1 MYKLVPKRIIKRL
14 ADTEEA
20 EELRMTKLTLELAKE
35 SDDELWRALL
45 LLHLDDLNILNSKEG
60 ERIRKKLEEKFMMYD
75 YGSMRSTNI
84 SMRRWS
90 SMWNLTIC

>member
-35 SDDELWRALL
+35 SSCGGHCSCCIWM
-45 LLHLDDLNILNSKEG
+45 I
-60 ERIRKKLEEKFMMYD
+60 
-75 YGSMRSTNI
+75 
-84 SMRRWS
+84 
-90 SMWNLTIC
+90 

>member
-35 SDDELWRALL
+35 SDDELWRALI

-60 ERIRKKLEEKFMMYD
+60 KRIRQKLERN
-75 YGSMRSTNI
+75 S
-84 SMRRWS
+84 
-90 SMWNLTIC
+90 

>member
-45 LLHLDDLNILNSKEG
+45 LLHRDDLNILNSKEG
-60 ERIRKKLEEKFMMYD
+60 ERIRKKLERN
-75 YGSMRSTNI
+75 S
-84 SMRRWS
+84 
-90 SMWNLTIC
+90 

>member
-60 ERIRKKLEEKFMMYD
+60 ERIRKKLERK
-75 YGSMRSTNI
+75 S
-84 SMRRWS
+84 
-90 SMWNLTIC
+90 

>member
-60 ERIRKKLEEKFMMYD
+60 ERIRKKLERN
-75 YGSMRSTNI
+75 S
-84 SMRRWS
+84 
-90 SMWNLTIC
+90 

>member
-45 LLHLDDLNILNSKEG
+45 LLHLDDLNILNSKEV
-60 ERIRKKLEEKFMMYD
+60 ERIRKKLERN
-75 YGSMRSTNI
+75 S
-84 SMRRWS
+84 
-90 SMWNLTIC
+90 

>member
-1 MYKLVPKRIIKRL
+1 MYKLVPKRNIKRL

-60 ERIRKKLEEKFMMYD
+60 ERIRKKLERN
-75 YGSMRSTNI
+75 S
-84 SMRRWS
+84 
-90 SMWNLTIC
+90 

>member
-20 EELRMTKLTLELAKE
+20 EELRMSKLTLELAKE
-35 SDDELWRALL
+35 SDDELWRALI

-60 ERIRKKLEEKFMMYD
+60 KRIRKKLERN
-75 YGSMRSTNI
+75 S
-84 SMRRWS
+84 
-90 SMWNLTIC
+90 

>member
-14 ADTEEA
+14 ADTEEE

-60 ERIRKKLEEKFMMYD
+60 ERIRKKLERN
-75 YGSMRSTNI
+75 S
-84 SMRRWS
+84 
-90 SMWNLTIC
+90 

>member
-1 MYKLVPKRIIKRL
+1 MYKLGPTRIITRL
-14 ADTEEA
+14 ADPEEA

-60 ERIRKKLEEKFMMYD
+60 ERIRKKLERN
-75 YGSMRSTNI
+75 S
-84 SMRRWS
+84 
-90 SMWNLTIC
+90 

>member
-1 MYKLVPKRIIKRL
+1 MYKLVPKRIMKRL

-60 ERIRKKLEEKFMMYD
+60 ERIRKKLERN
-75 YGSMRSTNI
+75 S
-84 SMRRWS
+84 
-90 SMWNLTIC
+90 

>member
-45 LLHLDDLNILNSKEG
+45 LLHLDELKILNSKEG
-60 ERIRKKLEEKFMMYD
+60 ERIRKKLERN
-75 YGSMRSTNI
+75 S
-84 SMRRWS
+84 
-90 SMWNLTIC
+90 

>member
-1 MYKLVPKRIIKRL
+1 MVYNEKN
-14 ADTEEA
+14 TEEA

-60 ERIRKKLEEKFMMYD
+60 ERIRKKLERN
-75 YGSMRSTNI
+75 S
-84 SMRRWS
+84 
-90 SMWNLTIC
+90 

>member
-14 ADTEEA
+14 SDTEEA

-60 ERIRKKLEEKFMMYD
+60 ERIRKKLERN
-75 YGSMRSTNI
+75 S
-84 SMRRWS
+84 
-90 SMWNLTIC
+90 

>member
-14 ADTEEA
+14 ADTEAA

-60 ERIRKKLEEKFMMYD
+60 ERIRKKLERN
-75 YGSMRSTNI
+75 S
-84 SMRRWS
+84 
-90 SMWNLTIC
+90 

>member
-1 MYKLVPKRIIKRL
+1 MYKLVPKHIIKRL

-35 SDDELWRALL
+35 SDDELWRALI

-60 ERIRKKLEEKFMMYD
+60 KRIRKKLERN
-75 YGSMRSTNI
+75 S
-84 SMRRWS
+84 
-90 SMWNLTIC
+90 

>member
-1 MYKLVPKRIIKRL
+1 MYKLVTKRIIKRL

-35 SDDELWRALL
+35 SDDELWRALI

-60 ERIRKKLEEKFMMYD
+60 KRIRKKLERN
-75 YGSMRSTNI
+75 S
-84 SMRRWS
+84 
-90 SMWNLTIC
+90 

>member
-35 SDDELWRALL
+35 SDDELWRALI
-45 LLHLDDLNILNSKEG
+45 LLHMDDLNILNSKEG
-60 ERIRKKLEEKFMMYD
+60 KRIRKKLERN
-75 YGSMRSTNI
+75 S
-84 SMRRWS
+84 
-90 SMWNLTIC
+90 

>member
-35 SDDELWRALL
+35 SDDELWWALL

-60 ERIRKKLEEKFMMYD
+60 ERIRKKLERN
-75 YGSMRSTNI
+75 S
-84 SMRRWS
+84 
-90 SMWNLTIC
+90 

>member
-35 SDDELWRALL
+35 SDDELWRALI
-45 LLHLDDLNILNSKEG
+45 LLHLDDLNILNSKDG
-60 ERIRKKLEEKFMMYD
+60 KRIRKKLERN
-75 YGSMRSTNI
+75 S
-84 SMRRWS
+84 
-90 SMWNLTIC
+90 